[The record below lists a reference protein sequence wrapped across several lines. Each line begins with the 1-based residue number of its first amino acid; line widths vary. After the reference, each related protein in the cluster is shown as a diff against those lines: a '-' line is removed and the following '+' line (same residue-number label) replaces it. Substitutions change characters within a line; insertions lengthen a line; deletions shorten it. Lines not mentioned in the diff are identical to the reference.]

1 MSKQNATVL
10 ICRTHRSAEAAVNA
24 LQQSGYNV
32 QKLAIFGRDC
42 PVAEDATTGSPARS
56 DVKQRAEM
64 RSFWCRMWRQLS
76 GGIFFNAQ
84 GVGPVLVAG
93 TIAEWMVATGT
104 DLMVLEDRDP
114 LRISLTKI
122 GISRESSLRYEA
134 ALQADYYLVIAYGKP
149 GEVMK
154 AKEILESTQAA

>member
-10 ICRTHRSAEAAVNA
+10 ICRTHRLAEAAVNA
-24 LQQSGYNV
+24 LQESGYNV

-42 PVAEDATTGSPARS
+42 STAEDATTSLTANAYTKR
-56 DVKQRAEM
+56 RAEL

-76 GGIFFNAQ
+76 GGIFFNVQ
-84 GVGPVLVAG
+84 GIGSVLAAG
-93 TIAEWMVATGT
+93 AIADWMMATGT
-104 DLMVLEDRDP
+104 DLMVLEGRDP
-114 LRISLTKI
+114 LRVSLTQI
-122 GISRESSLRYEA
+122 GIPTESSLLYEA
-134 ALQADYYLVIAYGKP
+134 ALQEDCYLVIAYGKP